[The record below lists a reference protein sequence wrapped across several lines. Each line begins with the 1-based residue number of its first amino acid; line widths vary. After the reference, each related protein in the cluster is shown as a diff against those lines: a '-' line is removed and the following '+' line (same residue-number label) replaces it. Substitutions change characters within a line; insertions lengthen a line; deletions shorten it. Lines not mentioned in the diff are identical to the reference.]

1 MRIGM
6 TMPLMEPD
14 LDRDILHRWATGLD
28 AGPFS
33 TLAVG
38 ERIAFWNPEALTA
51 LAACAAWTRRIR
63 LATTVLVAQ
72 MHDPV
77 HLAKQLATIDLISA
91 GRLIVGLGVGG
102 RDEDYLAVG
111 CDPALMTQAELARRV
126 AVMRRVWAGE
136 HFPGDALHP
145 VGPSAVQHG
154 GPRLR
159 SGAMGPKAMR
169 MAAQWAETVTGWNMI
184 PDLKNIEEQ
193 FSCVREA
200 WQDAGRAAPPLVASF
215 WIGIGANGRDQIT
228 THVRRYLGYYDAP
241 VLVSLAG
248 RAGFAG
254 SAAELKSFL
263 ARLSDLG
270 ADEVILG
277 TTTSNPDE
285 IGRVADIVG

>member
-1 MRIGM
+1 MDIGM

-14 LDRDILHRWATGLD
+14 LDRGILHQWATGLD

-38 ERIAFWNPEALTA
+38 ERIAFWNPEALTS
-51 LAACAAWTRRIR
+51 LAACAAWTQRIR

-91 GRLIVGLGVGG
+91 GRLTVGLGVGG

-111 CDPALMTQAELARRV
+111 CDPALMTQAELARLV
-126 AVMRRVWAGE
+126 DVMRNAWAGK
-136 HFPGDALHP
+136 HYPIHALHRI
-145 VGPSAVQHG
+145 GPPPIQSA

-169 MAAQWAETVTGWNMI
+169 MAADWAETVTGWNMI

-193 FSCVREA
+193 FASVRQA
-200 WQDAGRAAPPLVASF
+200 WRDAGRASPPLVASF
-215 WIGIGANGRDQIT
+215 WIGIGANGRDQIA
-228 THVRRYLGYYDAP
+228 THVRRYLDYYDAP
-241 VLVSLAG
+241 LLDSLANQ
-248 RAGFAG
+248 AGFAG

-285 IGRVADIVG
+285 IARVADIVG